1 MTCAVATEE
10 ALGIEYDEQTACD
23 VCRDVR
29 KMSSSYMSGADNGS
43 VWECQSGLQIFLQ
56 LYVSSFLYFPSL
68 RVRNTMTSSSVTCA
82 MFVYIR

>member
-29 KMSSSYMSGADNGS
+29 IKTKCSYVICGYLLHRRLP
-43 VWECQSGLQIFLQ
+43 EL
-56 LYVSSFLYFPSL
+56 
-68 RVRNTMTSSSVTCA
+68 
-82 MFVYIR
+82 

>member
-29 KMSSSYMSGADNGS
+29 TTT
-43 VWECQSGLQIFLQ
+43 V
-56 LYVSSFLYFPSL
+56 
-68 RVRNTMTSSSVTCA
+68 VRPLLSQ
-82 MFVYIR
+82 FVVMPVDMCRGDICMLHVDVHGR

>member
-29 KMSSSYMSGADNGS
+29 TMVVRPLLYQFVVLHVYMWGYLLHG
-43 VWECQSGLQIFLQ
+43 
-56 LYVSSFLYFPSL
+56 
-68 RVRNTMTSSSVTCA
+68 R
-82 MFVYIR
+82 

>member
-29 KMSSSYMSGADNGS
+29 KIITFDYGS
-43 VWECQSGLQIFLQ
+43 DFGNEWCGG
-56 LYVSSFLYFPSL
+56 SL
-68 RVRNTMTSSSVTCA
+68 V
-82 MFVYIR
+82 